1 MVKQIFFQKTKL
13 IKVEKNGQ
21 TRDKKI
27 GKFCIKKQDIGEGQQ
42 FRKRQ
47 I

>member
-27 GKFCIKKQDIGEGQQ
+27 GKFCIKKARHRRRATI
-42 FRKRQ
+42 
-47 I
+47 